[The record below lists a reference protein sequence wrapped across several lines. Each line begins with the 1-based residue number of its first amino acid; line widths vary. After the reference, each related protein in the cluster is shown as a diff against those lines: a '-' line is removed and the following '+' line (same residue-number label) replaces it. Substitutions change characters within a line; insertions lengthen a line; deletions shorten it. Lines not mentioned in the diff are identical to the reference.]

1 MEIRSR
7 STSEAIDFAS
17 ESEKLKPLKSKPS
30 LKIGG
35 VSGAASD
42 QPLIA
47 IVGNPNAGKTTLFN
61 SLTGS
66 FQKVGNYPGVTVEKV
81 SGYLKLNGATVEC
94 IDVPGLYSMVPV
106 SEDER
111 VAVEVIEGRIA
122 STRRPDLLVCVLD
135 ATNLERNLFFFTQLA
150 ESGQPMVV
158 AMTMMDRLK
167 QAGQEIDLA
176 KMSNLLGVEIVPM
189 VGHKDKGLAE
199 LKDAI
204 ERNLAAPRVPS
215 FEIGFPN
222 ALETKVASLRERI
235 ARVGI
240 DFTKSDVRYA
250 LLNAE
255 HPFNSFLRDFPEMQE
270 AFDEAREQLDREG
283 VQKQSV
289 DVATRYHWSSVVRR
303 AVVKEVEAPK
313 SGRSLT
319 DKIDLILTHRVF
331 GLIIFVGLMYLVFQ
345 SIYTFAQPLMNGI
358 TACFDWLKDHVS
370 PMLAGAPALQ
380 SLVVDG
386 VIGGVGGVLVFLPQ
400 ILILFLFIAVLEGT
414 GYLARAA
421 FLMDRLFGWCGLN
434 GRAFIPLLSS
444 FACAIPGIM
453 AARVMPDPKSRL
465 ATILVAPLMSCSA
478 RLPVYLLLIGAFI
491 QPRFGAFGAGL
502 ALFGMHLIGL
512 FVAIP
517 IVWALN
523 RKMLR
528 GKRLPFLLE
537 LPPYQWPKWRDVWIA
552 MYFRAKIF
560 VKTAGTIIVFMSIV
574 IWGLSYFPRLPGAQ
588 QAGIKAAYV
597 IQNPSAKDADIQN
610 KIDEAQLANS
620 ALGRFGKLIEP
631 VFKPA
636 GFDWRITTSILSAFP
651 ARETVVP
658 SLGIIFSLGGD
669 VEKHSGDLRNTLRE
683 ATWPDGR
690 PLFTTTTAIG
700 LMVFFAL
707 CAQCMATLATVKRE
721 TNTWKWPAFMFAY
734 MTGLAYIAA
743 VVVQQVG
750 RLLGG

>member
-1 MEIRSR
+1 M
-7 STSEAIDFAS
+7 
-17 ESEKLKPLKSKPS
+17 
-30 LKIGG
+30 
-35 VSGAASD
+35 
-42 QPLIA
+42 
-47 IVGNPNAGKTTLFN
+47 GNPNAGKTTLFN
-61 SLTGS
+61 TLTGS

-81 SGYLKLNGATVEC
+81 SGSLKLPSGSIEC
-94 IDVPGLYSMVPV
+94 IDVPGLYSMVAV

-122 STRRPDLLVCVLD
+122 TTRRPDLLVCVID
-135 ATNLERNLFFFTQLA
+135 ATNLERNLFFFSQLS
-150 ESGQPMVV
+150 EQGRPMVV

-176 KMSNLLGVEIVPM
+176 KMSNLIGVEIVPM
-189 VGHKDKGLAE
+189 VGHKDKGIEE

-204 ERNLAAPRVPS
+204 ERNLQRPRIPQ
-215 FEIGFPN
+215 FEIGFPS
-222 ALETKVASLRERI
+222 ALETKVAGLRERV

-240 DFTKSDVRYA
+240 DFTKADVRH
-250 LLNAE
+250 LLLE
-255 HPFNSFLRDFPEMQE
+255 TDHPFNSFLRDFPEMQA
-270 AFDEAREQLDREG
+270 AFEEARDQLVAEG
-283 VQKQSV
+283 VQQHSV
-289 DVATRYHWSSVVRR
+289 DVATRYHWANVVKR
-303 AVVKEVEAPK
+303 AVIKEADSPK
-313 SGRSLT
+313 AGRSMT
-319 DKIDLILTHRVF
+319 DRIDAVLTHRIF
-331 GLIIFVGLMYLVFQ
+331 GLVIFIGLMYLVFQ
-345 SIYTFAQPLMNGI
+345 SIYTFAKPLMDGI
-358 TACFDWLKDHVS
+358 TWVFGQIKGGVRPL
-370 PMLAGAPALQ
+370 LADYPPIQ

-386 VIGGVGGVLVFLPQ
+386 ILGGVGGVLVFLPQ
-400 ILILFLFIAVLEGT
+400 ILILFLFIAVLEGS

-491 QPRFGAFGAGL
+491 QPRFGPVGAGL
-502 ALFGMHLIGL
+502 ALFGMHLVGL

-517 IVWALN
+517 IVWLLN
-523 RKMLR
+523 RKILR

-537 LPPYQWPKWRDVWIA
+537 LPPYQWPKWRDVWIS

-560 VKTAGTIIVFMSIV
+560 VKTAGTIIALMSV
-574 IWGLSYFPRLPGAQ
+574 IIWALSYFPRLTPDQKAGVKQQYALLHPGATNSDLQ
-588 QAGIKAAYV
+588 KHF
-597 IQNPSAKDADIQN
+597 
-610 KIDEAQLANS
+610 DEEQLANS
-620 ALGRFGKLIEP
+620 ALGRFGKTIEP
-631 VFKPA
+631 IFIPA

-669 VEKHSGDLRNTLRE
+669 VDETSSDLPKALHD

-690 PLFTTTTAIG
+690 RLFTTWTSVG

-721 TNTWKWPAFMFAY
+721 TNSWKWPLFMFTY
-734 MTGLAYIAA
+734 MTTLAYLAA
-743 VVVQQVG
+743 VGVQMLSHLFG
-750 RLLGG
+750 N